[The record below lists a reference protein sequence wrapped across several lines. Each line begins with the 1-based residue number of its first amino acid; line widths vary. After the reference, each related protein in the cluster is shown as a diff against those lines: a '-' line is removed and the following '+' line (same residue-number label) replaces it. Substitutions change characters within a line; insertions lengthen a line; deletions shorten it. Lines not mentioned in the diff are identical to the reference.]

1 MGEHL
6 NLHKS
11 MDTMVRRFSGKLL
24 LRQEIPLD
32 DNHFKWLLASS
43 YFTPVPAIQ
52 RKLFFYQCRRCGN
65 AKRSLIGMMPCAVC
79 HKTHPYCRKCIEMG
93 RVTTCEPLYQW
104 TGPDASWPA
113 YDDALTWHGEL
124 TDAQKKAAERV
135 VKAIESTERKLLIWA
150 VCGAGKTEML
160 FPGIHQAIRT
170 KKRVCIATPR
180 ADVVRELLPRLQ
192 EAFST
197 VPIEALYGGSKDK
210 EATAQIILSTTHQL
224 LRFQDAFDVL
234 IIDEIDAFPYHADPS
249 LPYAANR
256 ARKPSGTIV
265 YLTATPRKRQ
275 RLLIALNLLPHMFVP
290 IRFHGHPLP
299 VPRLQMCFALQKGE
313 LPQAFLT
320 WCKTRKN
327 PQRQLLIFVPTV
339 ELAECLAKK
348 LALFF
353 KQENIIDDRADLQ
366 SVHASDHAREEK
378 VHRFRRKEIFIL
390 LTTTI
395 LERGVTFP
403 SVDVAVLDAGHDVFD
418 EAALVQIAGRAGRSP
433 DDPDGEVVFFHDGK
447 TESIV
452 DAVRSIK
459 TMNKRAG
466 FSSL

>member
-1 MGEHL
+1 SRR
-6 NLHKS
+6 LHTRS
-11 MDTMVRRFSGKLL
+11 NSD
-24 LRQEIPLD
+24 
-32 DNHFKWLLASS
+32 WSS
-43 YFTPVPAIQ
+43 D
-52 RKLFFYQCRRCGN
+52 
-65 AKRSLIGMMPCAVC
+65 VC
-79 HKTHPYCRKCIEMG
+79 SSD
-93 RVTTCEPLYQW
+93 L
-104 TGPDASWPA
+104 
-113 YDDALTWHGEL
+113 
-124 TDAQKKAAERV
+124 
-135 VKAIESTERKLLIWA
+135 
-150 VCGAGKTEML
+150 
-160 FPGIHQAIRT
+160 
-170 KKRVCIATPR
+170 
-180 ADVVRELLPRLQ
+180 
-192 EAFST
+192 
-197 VPIEALYGGSKDK
+197 
-210 EATAQIILSTTHQL
+210 
-224 LRFQDAFDVL
+224 
-234 IIDEIDAFPYHADPS
+234 
-249 LPYAANR
+249 
-256 ARKPSGTIV
+256 
-265 YLTATPRKRQ
+265 
-275 RLLIALNLLPHMFVP
+275 
-290 IRFHGHPLP
+290 
-299 VPRLQMCFALQKGE
+299 
-313 LPQAFLT
+313 
-320 WCKTRKN
+320 CKTRKN

-366 SVHASDHAREEK
+366 SEHASDHAREEK